1 MRFIFNKMVLLI
13 ITISLFFGGWM
24 LLKEESVNE
33 SNLPKPDVV
42 TVWSMS
48 SIVRDPNL
56 ALNESQNFQVS
67 LLYEP
72 LFLLDAKNK
81 LIPNIAK
88 SYNISKNGTKISI
101 TLDETRTFTDG
112 SKITPNDIKRTISRL
127 NILDS
132 KYSKFTRNI
141 KGSGEAKSGLD
152 FFGITTSKNK
162 ITFNLITP
170 NPFFL
175 YSLAQ
180 PNTGI
185 IPTSA
190 LNEKN
195 EIVSDVGSGSYT
207 IKIDAQTTND
217 ATVFIPRDK
226 SLQTFNILVKTQ
238 DQINVADAKSNV
250 DIVFGQASTASKFT
264 RINIPILASAS
275 WNIYV
280 KNGDSPLADV
290 KFREAILLALNTESY
305 IDAYGSKA
313 IKAINFSGITVD
325 SVLCSPNCKG
335 NVVEAKK
342 MIKKLFP
349 DGNIP
354 NVPIDIEDSELQKVL
369 AASAKKE
376 LADVGIPT
384 TISVHE
390 PADWANVIARGEIS
404 LFRFGWVSEI
414 PVSSDS
420 LVDNFKASSSDNLS
434 GVDTKLEND
443 IEKYETST
451 NFDNKLKSSKTL
463 QERIKDLY
471 LSKPIAQYVAGV
483 SVYNRIN
490 IPDFDCYG
498 RLNIN
503 KISLAKTKN

>member
-1 MRFIFNKMVLLI
+1 MVLLI

-175 YSLAQ
+175 YSLAFLPYKLQ
-180 PNTGI
+180 IYP
-185 IPTSA
+185 
-190 LNEKN
+190 
-195 EIVSDVGSGSYT
+195 
-207 IKIDAQTTND
+207 KI
-217 ATVFIPRDK
+217 
-226 SLQTFNILVKTQ
+226 L
-238 DQINVADAKSNV
+238 
-250 DIVFGQASTASKFT
+250 
-264 RINIPILASAS
+264 
-275 WNIYV
+275 YH
-280 KNGDSPLADV
+280 
-290 KFREAILLALNTESY
+290 Y
-305 IDAYGSKA
+305 IFY
-313 IKAINFSGITVD
+313 
-325 SVLCSPNCKG
+325 
-335 NVVEAKK
+335 
-342 MIKKLFP
+342 
-349 DGNIP
+349 
-354 NVPIDIEDSELQKVL
+354 
-369 AASAKKE
+369 
-376 LADVGIPT
+376 
-384 TISVHE
+384 
-390 PADWANVIARGEIS
+390 
-404 LFRFGWVSEI
+404 
-414 PVSSDS
+414 
-420 LVDNFKASSSDNLS
+420 
-434 GVDTKLEND
+434 
-443 IEKYETST
+443 
-451 NFDNKLKSSKTL
+451 
-463 QERIKDLY
+463 
-471 LSKPIAQYVAGV
+471 
-483 SVYNRIN
+483 
-490 IPDFDCYG
+490 
-498 RLNIN
+498 
-503 KISLAKTKN
+503 